1 MRYRPEVPPEAVAL
15 ALAAAFLHA
24 LWNLLA
30 ARSSDTE
37 AAMGIAMTLGPLC
50 LVPFALLR
58 WRLEPQVWPYV
69 VVSSALELAYMI
81 LLAAAYRRADMSLI
95 YPIARGMAPVFVLV
109 AGSVLLGQHLAPVS
123 MVGILVVGGGVVL
136 VRGLGG
142 KAALRHVALAMLIGG
157 IVASY
162 TLIDQQ
168 GQRYADP
175 LVYATLITGLPGF
188 TLLLLVV
195 ARGGVARVRRAFGP
209 SLVGAGISG
218 VSAYTL
224 VLAALAL
231 APAAMVAAVRESS
244 VVIAPAMARV
254 VLHEQ
259 VGRDR
264 WVGAGVVAVGVA
276 LVVRG

>member
-1 MRYRPEVPPEAVAL
+1 MPPEAVAL

-30 ARSSDTE
+30 ARSPDTE
-37 AAMGIAMTLGPLC
+37 AAMGIAMSIGPLC
-50 LVPFALLR
+50 LLPLALLR

-69 VVSSALELAYMI
+69 AVSSALEFAYMV

-95 YPIARGMAPVFVLV
+95 YPIARGMAPVFVLI
-109 AGSVLLGQHLAPVS
+109 AGTVLLGQHLAPVS
-123 MVGILVVGGGVVL
+123 ALGIVVVGVGVVL
-136 VRGLGG
+136 VRGLRGT
-142 KAALRHVALAMLIGG
+142 AALRHVALALVIGG

-175 LVYATLITGLPGF
+175 LVYSMLITGIPGT
-188 TLLLLVV
+188 TLLLTVV
-195 ARGGVARVRRAFGP
+195 YRGGWGRVRKAFSP
-209 SLVGAGISG
+209 AIVGAGLSG

-224 VLAALAL
+224 VLAALSI

-244 VVIAPAMARV
+244 VVIATAMARF

-264 WVGAGVVAVGVA
+264 WIGAAVVALGVG
-276 LVVRG
+276 LVVLG